1 LKYIPLNQRIH
12 FFQNSRLLIFK
23 LKVTFNMDTRRPFG
37 MSVVVKR
44 NRYFYGIV
52 VHEVSP
58 S

>member
-1 LKYIPLNQRIH
+1 
-12 FFQNSRLLIFK
+12 
-23 LKVTFNMDTRRPFG
+23 MDTRRPFG

-58 S
+58 SLFFEKFFF